1 MSRRRKT
8 NNPLT
13 RITKSELNLL
23 LKNAKLESPFESS
36 SPSTMSSG
44 MVSPRGQASVL
55 PLILGNL
62 ESIQESFYFLDKS
75 QKGWVKKVELQ
86 MVLARDEIPISDFE
100 LDEIFD
106 KYGSADQ
113 FKYPDFLGALGVT
126 KEQSGIQIPSIQKQ
140 IREVIEKKRHSP
152 TMLFLAFDVNKN
164 GRVSAQEIR
173 QYLLANGV
181 SVSMNEVVDFV
192 KNITSDSRGLTYNQ
206 FCQLFIE
213 EQPAAKPE
221 VHKTEIYDLASILL
235 QKQSEL
241 KDKIKEADLDNIG
254 QIDRNS
260 FVNIVFRSNGFIN
273 SREAEKVYELLKNPE
288 TSLLNY
294 RELPTRLEDLLK
306 SSNLPLES
314 SEVLLHFKQELFEET
329 DSMVRT
335 LRRADVDRD
344 GRINSKEFSQM
355 IRKSGLVVEENSLS
369 KIYDIMD
376 TDKTNSLSIQDI
388 IKFIQQS
395 VWQP

>member
-13 RITKSELNLL
+13 RMTKSELNLL
-23 LKNAKLESPFESS
+23 LKNAKLESPFEST

-44 MVSPRGQASVL
+44 MVSPRGKPSVL
-55 PLILGNL
+55 PFILSNL
-62 ESIQESFYFLDKS
+62 DSIQESFHFLDKN
-75 QKGWVKKVELQ
+75 QKGWVKKVELS

-100 LDEIFD
+100 LDEMFD
-106 KYGSADQ
+106 EYGSAGR
-113 FKYPDFLGALGVT
+113 FMYPDFLAALGVK
-126 KEQSGIQIPSIQKQ
+126 KEQSASPMPSIQKQ

-181 SVSMNEVVDFV
+181 NVSMNEVVDFV

-213 EQPAAKPE
+213 DQPGAKPE
-221 VHKTEIYDLASILL
+221 VPKTAMYDLASILL
-235 QKQSEL
+235 QKQAEL
-241 KDKIKEADLDNIG
+241 KDKLKEADVDHIG

-260 FVNIVFRSNGFIN
+260 FVNIVFRCNGFIN
-273 SREAEKVYELLKNPE
+273 SREAEKVYELLKTPE
-288 TSLLNY
+288 TGLLNY
-294 RELPTRLEDLLK
+294 RELPIRLEDLLK
-306 SSNLPLES
+306 SSNLPVES

-355 IRKSGLVVEENSLS
+355 IRKSGVVVEESSLS

-376 TDKTNSLSIQDI
+376 TEKTNSLSIQDI
-388 IKFIQQS
+388 VKSIQQS
-395 VWQP
+395 VWQS